1 MIHLEKGKNIYYY
14 WPIKLFRWIFR
25 NGILNYVEN
34 NYDKLVYYMKLEV
47 KPPRKTPFPID
58 SGSSRSSMS
67 VVDKIVVDFNNIM

>member
-1 MIHLEKGKNIYYY
+1 
-14 WPIKLFRWIFR
+14 
-25 NGILNYVEN
+25 
-34 NYDKLVYYMKLEV
+34 MKLEV